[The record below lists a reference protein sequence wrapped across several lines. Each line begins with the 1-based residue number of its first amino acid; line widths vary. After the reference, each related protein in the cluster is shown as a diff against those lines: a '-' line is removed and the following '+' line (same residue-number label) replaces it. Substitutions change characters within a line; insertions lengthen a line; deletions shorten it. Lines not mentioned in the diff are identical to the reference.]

1 MLHGRAMAQRKRS
14 SRRRKGRVNR
24 GLIAVLLLAIV
35 AGGLL
40 LGMLGG
46 RLVDPVMKREGE
58 GIGGKDPNA
67 AARQR
72 SEDWAVP
79 EDIFNPFPD
88 ERDDAEDEESAA
100 EPPSAY
106 RPDLDY
112 EEEQFGTSEDA
123 PVDLIPPAI
132 KSQPPAPRPSR
143 AAPARQTPAEP
154 APTGET
160 DLPAIY

>member
-14 SRRRKGRVNR
+14 SRRGKGRVNR
-24 GLIAVLLLAIV
+24 GLIAVVLLAIV
-35 AGGLL
+35 AGGIA

-46 RLVDPVMKREGE
+46 RLVDPVMQRKGD

-72 SEDWAVP
+72 SEDWVVP
-79 EDIFNPFPD
+79 ADMFDPFHD
-88 ERDDAEDEESAA
+88 ERDEEEEEESTA

-112 EEEQFGTSEDA
+112 EEEQFGTGEDA
-123 PVDLIPPAI
+123 PVDLVPPAM

-143 AAPARQTPAEP
+143 AAPARQTPADP
-154 APTGET
+154 APTGEA

>member
-1 MLHGRAMAQRKRS
+1 MARQRTS
-14 SRRRKGRVNR
+14 SRRGKRRVNR
-24 GLIAVLLLAIV
+24 GLIAVVLLAIV
-35 AGGLL
+35 AGGIA
-40 LGMLGG
+40 LGILGG
-46 RLVDPVMKREGE
+46 RLVDPVMKRESE

-72 SEDWAVP
+72 SEDWVAP
-79 EDIFNPFPD
+79 DDMFDPFHD
-88 ERDDAEDEESAA
+88 EREDPEEEESAA

-112 EEEQFGTSEDA
+112 EEEQFGTGEDA
-123 PVDLIPPAI
+123 PVDLIPPAM

-143 AAPARQTPAEP
+143 AAPARQAPAEP
-154 APTGET
+154 APTGEA

>member
-1 MLHGRAMAQRKRS
+1 MAERRKS
-14 SRRRKGRVNR
+14 SRRGKRRLDR
-24 GLIAVLLLAIV
+24 GLVAVILLAIV

-40 LGMLGG
+40 LGVLGG
-46 RLVDPVMKREGE
+46 RLVDPVMQREGQ

-72 SEDWAVP
+72 SEDLVVP
-79 EDIFNPFPD
+79 ADMFDPFRD
-88 ERDDAEDEESAA
+88 EREDAEEEESAA

-112 EEEQFGTSEDA
+112 EEEQFGTGEDA
-123 PVDLIPPAI
+123 PVDLVPPAM

-143 AAPARQTPAEP
+143 TAPARQAPVEP
-154 APTGET
+154 APTGEA